1 MSPKEKIITKQ
12 LRASEKLVGQL
23 HPVLIDA
30 DTGETL
36 SGRERLLANPKWRT
50 EKLKIQGATDKEKE
64 IKRLQIKHHENWSR
78 KDIDKKAD
86 LTEIAE
92 RTGWEGLTPFAD
104 FLGVSEDTISTYLP
118 QMYKDK
124 VKSDA
129 AKTPRAAKP
138 ALAKKAKKA
147 VKILKETRKAVES
160 LPYAEEK
167 KEEIAASIET
177 TENILQNLSED
188 LALINPTD
196 ESRVESWLNYI
207 DVNYSLWDCLD
218 KRPEGFGDP
227 GFHGNCSPTIIAA
240 VLSKY
245 SSLEDSTILD
255 PLAGSGTF
263 IDVAKVMGYRDNQIL
278 ARDIRPLREDIEF
291 GDAIETKLP
300 DESVSFI
307 FAHFPYWKMIE
318 YTKDEP
324 LDISRFNFL
333 EFIQW
338 CHKFYQEMN
347 RILIKKRHLVVM
359 IGNLRDSGV
368 VDIEAQLSII
378 GSNYLNLWDKV
389 IKKIRTW
396 SPETRGQRMGLA
408 LARGKQHGYTVT
420 NHDTLLIFR
429 KE

>member
-1 MSPKEKIITKQ
+1 M
-12 LRASEKLVGQL
+12 GQL

-36 SGRERLLANPKWRT
+36 SGRERLLANPEWRT
-50 EKLKIQGATDKEKE
+50 EKLKISGGTEDEKE
-64 IKRLQIKHHENWSR
+64 IKRLQIKHHENWTR

-92 RTGWEGLTPFAD
+92 RTGWRGLKPFAD
-104 FLGVSEDTISTYLP
+104 FLGVSQVTIGKHLP
-118 QMYKDK
+118 QKYKDE
-124 VKSDA
+124 VKSAARKGKSVNDA
-129 AKTPRAAKP
+129 LT
-138 ALAKKAKKA
+138 KKVRNTA
-147 VKILKETRKAVES
+147 KILKETRKAVES

-167 KEEIAASIET
+167 KEEIAASIES

-218 KRPEGFGDP
+218 KRPEGYGDP
-227 GFHGNCSPTIIAA
+227 GFHGNCSPTIIAGA
-240 VLSKY
+240 LSKY

-263 IDVAKVMGYRDNQIL
+263 IDVAKLMGYREDQII
-278 ARDIRPLREDIEF
+278 ARDIRPLRKDIEL
-291 GDAIETKLP
+291 GDAIDTGLP
-300 DESVSFI
+300 NESVAFI
-307 FAHFPYWKMIE
+307 FAHFPYWKMVE

-324 LDISRFNFL
+324 LDISRFNYIDFL
-333 EFIQW
+333 QW
-338 CHKFYQEMN
+338 CDKFYKEMY
-347 RILIKKRHLVVM
+347 RVLIKKRHLVVM

-368 VDIEAQLSII
+368 VDLEAQLSII
-378 GSNYLNLWDKV
+378 GSRYMNLWDKV

-408 LARGKQHGYTVT
+408 LARAKQHAYTVR